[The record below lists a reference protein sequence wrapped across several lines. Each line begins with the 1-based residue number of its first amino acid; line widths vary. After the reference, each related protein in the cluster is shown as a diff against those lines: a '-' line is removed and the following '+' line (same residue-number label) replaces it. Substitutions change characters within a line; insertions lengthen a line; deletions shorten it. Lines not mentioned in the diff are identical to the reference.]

1 MVTKDETTTASATT
15 MPAVE
20 TTAPAETSAVQ
31 TGFDYELVFIV
42 HPEVPDDG
50 LDTVINNIIQFITG
64 KGGTIVETN
73 RWGRKKLSYPI
84 KHLMEGNYVLIKF
97 KLDPSANKELE
108 TNLKISEKII
118 RYLLIKID

>member
-1 MVTKDETTTASATT
+1 MVTKDETTT
-15 MPAVE
+15 
-20 TTAPAETSAVQ
+20 AVQ

-42 HPEVPDDG
+42 HPEVADDG
-50 LDTVINNIIQFITG
+50 LDTVINNISQFITG
-64 KGGTIVETN
+64 KGGTIIETT
-73 RWGRKKLSYPI
+73 RWGRKKLAYPI